1 VEAVREVSSLR
12 ADDRPQ
18 HGDRSSERPRLRS
31 HKWWWVGALLVLLG
45 LGGGYFEFAG
55 REAAAFHLNAPQP
68 PPLKTF
74 GSALYQSVAVPLRPG
89 HEIQILDN
97 GSVFDTLVEDLEHA
111 TSSIHVLMY
120 IWEPGTASDRV
131 SRAIIDRAR
140 AGVQCRILVDAFGS
154 SGFAKRLAPP
164 LEQAG
169 CQVKV
174 FRPLPGYDKLA
185 RNHRKIVVIDGTVG
199 FTGGFGIRD
208 NWLGEGLKKDEW
220 RDTQVRFR
228 GPAVLEAQQAFA
240 ENWQEAGGELLP
252 ESAFPEPAAL
262 EAVAPEPAAGKA
274 AAQGARA
281 AFVSS
286 TASSI
291 VTRAE
296 RLTQL
301 LIGFARQRIW
311 ISNAY
316 FVPSDA
322 ILRLLADKAAQGV
335 DVRVLVAGKQSDSK
349 TSFGAQQ
356 FEYGSLVERGVR
368 VWEYLPSMLH
378 TKALLVDSELAL
390 VGSINLDP
398 LSLNKLEEGAL
409 VVQDP
414 AVNERLAQNFLRDCT
429 RAKEQGKE

>member
-1 VEAVREVSSLR
+1 VS
-12 ADDRPQ
+12 
-18 HGDRSSERPRLRS
+18 
-31 HKWWWVGALLVLLG
+31 ALLAA
-45 LGGGYFEFAG
+45 GGAYFKFAG
-55 REAAAFHLNAPQP
+55 REAAAFHLNAPEP
-68 PPLKTF
+68 PALQAF
-74 GSALYQSVAVPLRPG
+74 SNALYQSVAVPLRSG
-89 HEIQILDN
+89 HEVQILDN
-97 GSVFDTLVEDLEHA
+97 GDVFDTLVADLERA
-111 TSSIHVLMY
+111 KSSIHVLMY

-131 SRAIIDRAR
+131 SHAIIERAQ

-169 CQVKV
+169 CEVKV

-185 RNHRKIVVIDGTVG
+185 RNHRKIVVIDGKLA

-208 NWLGEGLKKDEW
+208 NWLGGGLKKDEW

-228 GPAVLEAQQAFA
+228 GPAVLSAQQAFA
-240 ENWQEAGGELLP
+240 ENWQEAGGALLP
-252 ESAFPEPAAL
+252 ESAFPEAFAEGP
-262 EAVAPEPAAGKA
+262 
-274 AAQGARA
+274 ARA

-286 TASSI
+286 TASPI

-301 LIGFARQRIW
+301 MIGFARQRIW

-322 ILRLLADKAAQGV
+322 ILRLLADKAAHGV
-335 DVRVLVAGKQSDSK
+335 DVRVLVAGQHSDSK

-356 FEYGSLVERGVR
+356 FEYGSLVKRGVR
-368 VWEYLPSMLH
+368 VWEYMPSMLH
-378 TKALLVDSELAL
+378 TKAMLVDSELAL

-409 VVQDP
+409 AVQDP
-414 AVNERLAQNFLRDCT
+414 TVNERLAQNFLQDCT
-429 RAKEQGKE
+429 RAKEQGRN